1 MNQETMNY
9 VMQKMSPF
17 LDNGQTFWLEKVLEE
32 VHLQQENNAPYEED
46 NDVLLERFL
55 SSKKLEGR
63 SDGTLDYYKFTIEK
77 MLIKM
82 QGQLQQMT

>member
-1 MNQETMNY
+1 MERLDSFFLNLNIFVMCALYIIFLKQGSIIMNQETMNY

-55 SSKKLEGR
+55 SS
-63 SDGTLDYYKFTIEK
+63 
-77 MLIKM
+77 
-82 QGQLQQMT
+82 

>member
-55 SSKKLEGR
+55 SS
-63 SDGTLDYYKFTIEK
+63 S
-77 MLIKM
+77 
-82 QGQLQQMT
+82 

>member
-32 VHLQQENNAPYEED
+32 VHLQQENNAPYEEN

-55 SSKKLEGR
+55 SS
-63 SDGTLDYYKFTIEK
+63 
-77 MLIKM
+77 
-82 QGQLQQMT
+82 